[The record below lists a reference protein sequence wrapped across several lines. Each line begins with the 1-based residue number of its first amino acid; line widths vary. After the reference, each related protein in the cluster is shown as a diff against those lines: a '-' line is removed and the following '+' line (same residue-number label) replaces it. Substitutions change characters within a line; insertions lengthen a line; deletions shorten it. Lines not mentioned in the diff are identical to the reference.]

1 MLSFLAQ
8 GEISTLQVSEFRL
21 NESWLLLDAKY
32 VEVVYITGF
41 FNGVCEFR

>member
-1 MLSFLAQ
+1 MLGFLAQ

-21 NESWLLLDAKY
+21 NESWLLLGAEY
-32 VEVVYITGF
+32 VEVVCITDS